1 MANKY
6 MERCSTL
13 LINHKNANQN
23 HNKTSPQTHQHGYDQ
38 KKKKPTNK
46 CWQGCGERRTLTHCW
61 WENKLEQTLWK
72 KTWRFPK
79 KLKTEPSYDTAILP
93 LGIYSKKTKTLIL
106 KDICILMFTSVL
118 FTFAR
123 V

>member
-1 MANKY
+1 MQIKTTIRHHPKLISMAMIK
-6 MERCSTL
+6 
-13 LINHKNANQN
+13 
-23 HNKTSPQTHQHGYDQ
+23 